1 LDPGTLKGFD
11 CRDGFSMQNL
21 QGLTNSLER
30 KQRKRITRIKGEQQ
44 AMEFGG

>member
-1 LDPGTLKGFD
+1 
-11 CRDGFSMQNL
+11 MQNL

-30 KQRKRITRIKGEQQ
+30 KQRKRIMRIKGEQQ